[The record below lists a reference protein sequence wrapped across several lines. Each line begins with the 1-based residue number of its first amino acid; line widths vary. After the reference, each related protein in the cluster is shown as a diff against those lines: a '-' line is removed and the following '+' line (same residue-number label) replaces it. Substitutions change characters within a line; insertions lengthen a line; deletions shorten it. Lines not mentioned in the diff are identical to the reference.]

1 MRNQSS
7 DMNILPVTG
16 QALFLTDAPTILFLT
31 IVTVTL
37 SIIFLDKRL
46 QITAPEEVL
55 NLYFSREAPPPR
67 ANLIDTLNSAKLI
80 VLREN

>member
-7 DMNILPVTG
+7 DMNILPVTSH
-16 QALFLTDAPTILFLT
+16 ALFLTDAPTNLFLT

-46 QITAPEEVL
+46 QITAPGGGPQPIFV
-55 NLYFSREAPPPR
+55 RKAAPLGP
-67 ANLIDTLNSAKLI
+67 TL
-80 VLREN
+80 

>member
-55 NLYFSREAPPPR
+55 NPYFLREAPPLGP
-67 ANLIDTLNSAKLI
+67 TL
-80 VLREN
+80 